1 MSDWEQFESDTENA
15 PISQKIE
22 ELKERKRKQ
31 EDNAKAIEKLEA
43 DLVAEFP
50 EEFGEQTRVYG
61 KDVVTINRQERFL
74 HI

>member
-50 EEFGEQTRVYG
+50 EEFGEQT
-61 KDVVTINRQERFL
+61 
-74 HI
+74 